1 MKGVGAL
8 LTSGVK
14 GFGEAFKEDIGD
26 SLGEAAANVVS
37 NITDALSGAIDEYLD
52 VYTEYMST
60 INARIQGAYAGVDY
74 TDLEKIILAP
84 ELVENATAEQIN
96 MFLLGLREEA
106 KINHW
111 QHVHLV
117 THLPIL
123 GLICQQRLSLPM
135 GDVLVFE
142 CDDSSKIKS
151 INQLHIEAMIEVPK
165 YQQLANKL
173 NKVKLKSSED
183 VLGVLL
189 SCDEL

>member
-1 MKGVGAL
+1 MTFILSAGRHEEYFNPFAWGL
-8 LTSGVK
+8 
-14 GFGEAFKEDIGD
+14 
-26 SLGEAAANVVS
+26 N
-37 NITDALSGAIDEYLD
+37 LSGTIKSFLSGKILKQNLAVPD
-52 VYTEYMST
+52 VILSSPLQRAQATSLFR
-60 INARIQGAYAGVDY
+60 AVGLGV
-74 TDLEKIILAP
+74 DLEKIILAP

-142 CDDSSKIKS
+142 CDDSSKIKL